1 MRLFVVLLITAAMLA
16 GCLGKSNAPAQGEKE
31 DVERAV
37 EETPNGQKIQK
48 EVYVPADVPA
58 YTLTKDEEGM
68 VQGFVVRSVAAST
81 DVTGEESLE
90 ASSSWHYATSSS
102 RRTSGRPSRR
112 SSQNRLATHSRE

>member
-90 ASSSWHYATSSS
+90 ASSS
-102 RRTSGRPSRR
+102 
-112 SSQNRLATHSRE
+112 